1 MPRLDDNDNWFSYVI
16 NKTLQQVIDY
26 ENNSKYRQNPKIH

>member
-1 MPRLDDNDNWFSYVI
+1 MDVFHSKLI

-26 ENNSKYRQNPKIH
+26 ENNNKNRKIQKFGRKLR